1 MQGDRRRPTG
11 RLAPR
16 GSVGYPSPMS
26 TVQEIESAI
35 VQLKPKEIHA
45 VADWLLEYRETL
57 WDQRIADDAQAGK
70 LDSLIKKA
78 KASHRAGNTK
88 SFP

>member
-1 MQGDRRRPTG
+1 
-11 RLAPR
+11 
-16 GSVGYPSPMS
+16 MS

-35 VQLKPKEIHA
+35 TQLKPKEIHA

-57 WDQRIADDAQAGK
+57 WDKKITADAKAGK
-70 LDSLIKKA
+70 LDSLIKRA
-78 KASHRAGNTK
+78 KVGNRAGKAT